1 MAKRCPRPNDGR
13 RWEAVMAANGNH
25 ATRATGPRCIAL
37 VGPFQSGKT
46 TLLEAILARTGAVAR
61 QGNVEAGNTVGDA
74 SKEARD
80 HRMSVEL
87 TVATTNF
94 MGDPYTFL
102 DCPGSVEFAH
112 DMRAVL
118 PAIDAAVVVCEMD
131 EKKVAQLQLI
141 LRELEEQ
148 KIPRLLFLNKIDKA
162 DAGVHDVL
170 NLLQG
175 ASRTKLILRQIP
187 TFSGEIISGFVD
199 LALER
204 AFVYKEHAPSE
215 VVALDGDVADREKTA
230 RFSMLETLADH
241 DDELMEQLLED
252 LKQPGDKVFDDLTR
266 ELREGLVCPVLMGTA
281 TRANGVL
288 RLLKALRHESPGIA
302 ETAKRLGVK
311 PAGMDAVAYVLKTQN
326 TTHGGKMS
334 IVRMLA
340 GQAGDGTT
348 FVSGDDEAGSVA
360 GVFKLVGQTTE
371 KRGPAA
377 VGETV
382 GFAKLDKAKTGD
394 TLTAGKQPHP
404 PLARIEPY
412 PPVLAIAISAK
423 ERKDDVKLGQ
433 ALNKLAEE
441 DPSITVVH
449 NPETHEVVLWGQ
461 GEMHLRVATERLS
474 DRYGVAIERRQPTVG
489 YRETSR
495 KGIVQRGRHKKQS
508 GGHGQ
513 YGDVV
518 LEIKPMP
525 RGSGFAFE
533 EKITG
538 GVVPRNYI
546 PSVEE
551 GVIDALKHGPLGF
564 PVVDLHVALID
575 GSYHTVDSSDM
586 AFRTAGRIGVAEGL
600 PQCQPVLLEPIHLV
614 EIVCPNEATAKINA
628 LMSSRRGQIL
638 GFDTR
643 EGWDGWDMV
652 RAKMPE
658 AEIGDLIV
666 EIRSATAGAG
676 TFTFKFDHMAEL
688 TGRTADQIIAARR
701 AAASAGAGQ
710 IAQTFCSPNTAAV
723 SARTL
728 RVSAASSINECP

>member
-1 MAKRCPRPNDGR
+1 
-13 RWEAVMAANGNH
+13 MAANGGNG
-25 ATRATGPRCIAL
+25 TRTTGPRCVAL
-37 VGPFQSGKT
+37 VGPFQSGKS
-46 TLLEAILARTGAVAR
+46 TLLEAILARTGAIPR
-61 QGNVEAGNTVGDA
+61 QGTVEAGNTVADA
-74 SKEARD
+74 SKEARH

-87 TVATTNF
+87 TVATVNF
-94 MGDPYTFL
+94 MGDSYSFL
-102 DCPGSVEFAH
+102 DCPGSVEFVH

-118 PAIDAAVVVCEMD
+118 PAIDVAVVVCELD
-131 EKKVAQLQLI
+131 EKKIPQLQLI
-141 LRELEEQ
+141 LRELEDR
-148 KIPRLLFLNKIDKA
+148 KIPRILFINKIDKA
-162 DAGVHDVL
+162 DVGVHDVL
-170 NLLQG
+170 KLLQP

-187 TFSGEIISGFVD
+187 TFAGDIITGFVD

-215 VVALDGDVADREKTA
+215 VVPLEGDAADLEKTA

-252 LKQPGDKVFDDLTR
+252 IRPPRDKVFDDLTR
-266 ELREGLVCPVLMGTA
+266 ELRDGLVCPILMGTA
-281 TRANGVL
+281 MRANGVL

-302 ETAKRLGVK
+302 ETAQRLGIK
-311 PAGMDAVAYVLKTQN
+311 PGSDAVAYVLKTLN

-334 IVRMLA
+334 VVRMLA

-348 FVSGDDEAGSVA
+348 FLASDDEAGRVA

-371 KRGPAA
+371 KRGPATL
-377 VGETV
+377 GETV
-382 GFAKLDKAKTGD
+382 AFAKLEKAKTGD
-394 TLTAGKQPHP
+394 TLSAGKQPHAA
-404 PLARIEPY
+404 LAKIVPY
-412 PPVLAIAISAK
+412 APVLAIAISAK

-433 ALNKLAEE
+433 ALHKLVEE
-441 DPSITVVH
+441 DPSITIVH
-449 NPETHEVVLWGQ
+449 NPDTHEVVLWGQ

-474 DRYGVAIERRQPTVG
+474 DRYGVAIERRTPSVG
-489 YRETSR
+489 YRETIR
-495 KGIVQRGRHKKQS
+495 RGIVQRGRHKKQS

-518 LEIKPMP
+518 LDIKPMP
-525 RGSGFAFE
+525 RGSGFSFE
-533 EKITG
+533 DKITG

-564 PVVDLHVALID
+564 PVVDLHVSLVD

-586 AFRTAGRIGVAEGL
+586 AFRTAGRIGIVEGL

-614 EIVCPNEATAKINA
+614 EIVCPSEATAKINA
-628 LMSSRRGQIL
+628 LMSGRRGQIL

-643 EGWDGWDMV
+643 EGWDGWDVV

-666 EIRSATAGAG
+666 EIRSATAGSG

-701 AAASAGAGQ
+701 AA
-710 IAQTFCSPNTAAV
+710 
-723 SARTL
+723 
-728 RVSAASSINECP
+728 E

>member
-1 MAKRCPRPNDGR
+1 M
-13 RWEAVMAANGNH
+13 VTNGGNG
-25 ATRATGPRCIAL
+25 TRAVGPRCVAL

-46 TLLEAILARTGAVAR
+46 TLLEATLARTGAIAR
-61 QGNVEAGNTVGDA
+61 QGTVEAGNTVGDA
-74 SKEARD
+74 SKEARH

-87 TVATTNF
+87 TVATTTF
-94 MGDPYTFL
+94 MGDNYTFL
-102 DCPGSVEFAH
+102 DCPGSVEFVH

-131 EKKVAQLQLI
+131 EKKIPQLQLI
-141 LRELEEQ
+141 LRELEDW
-148 KIPRLLFLNKIDKA
+148 KIPRVLFVNKIDKA
-162 DAGVHDVL
+162 DAAVRDVL
-170 NLLQG
+170 NLLQP

-187 TFSGEIISGFVD
+187 TFSGDIISGFVD

-204 AFVYKEHAPSE
+204 AFIYKEYAPSQ
-215 VVALDGDVADREKTA
+215 VVPLEGDAVDLEKTA
-230 RFSMLETLADH
+230 RFSMLETLSDH

-252 LKQPGDKVFDDLTR
+252 IQPPRDKVFDDLTR
-266 ELREGLVCPVLMGTA
+266 ELRDGLVCPVLMGTA
-281 TRANGVL
+281 ARANGVL
-288 RLLKALRHESPGIA
+288 RLLKALRHESPGMA
-302 ETAKRLGVK
+302 DTAKRLGVK
-311 PAGMDAVAYVLKTQN
+311 QGGDAVAYVLKTLH

-334 IVRMLA
+334 VVRMLA

-348 FVSGDDEAGSVA
+348 FLTRDDEAGRVA
-360 GVFKLVGQTTE
+360 GVFKVIGQSNE

-382 GFAKLDKAKTGD
+382 AFAKLEKAKTGD
-394 TLTAGKQPHP
+394 TLSAGKQPHP
-404 PLARIEPY
+404 PLPKVAPY
-412 PPVLAIAISAK
+412 PPVLAIAITAK

-433 ALNKLAEE
+433 ALTRLAEE
-441 DPSITVVH
+441 DPSITIVH

-474 DRYGVAIERRQPTVG
+474 DRYGVAIERRTPSVG
-489 YRETSR
+489 YRETIR
-495 KGIVQRGRHKKQS
+495 KSISQRGRHKKQS

-518 LEIKPMP
+518 LEIKPLP
-525 RGSGFAFE
+525 RGAGFTFQE
-533 EKITG
+533 RITG

-564 PVVDLHVALID
+564 PVVDLSVALID

-586 AFRTAGRIGVAEGL
+586 AFRTAGRIGITEGL

-688 TGRTADQIIAARR
+688 TGRTADQIVAARR
-701 AAASAGAGQ
+701 AA
-710 IAQTFCSPNTAAV
+710 
-723 SARTL
+723 
-728 RVSAASSINECP
+728 E

>member
-1 MAKRCPRPNDGR
+1 MAT
-13 RWEAVMAANGNH
+13 NGGNG
-25 ATRATGPRCIAL
+25 TRAVGPRCVAL

-46 TLLEAILARTGAVAR
+46 TFLEAILARTGAIAR
-61 QGNVEAGNTVGDA
+61 QGTVEAGNTVGDA
-74 SKEARD
+74 SKEARH

-94 MGDPYTFL
+94 MGDNYTFL
-102 DCPGSVEFAH
+102 DCPGSVEFVH

-131 EKKVAQLQLI
+131 EKKIPQLQLI
-141 LRELEEQ
+141 LRELEDW
-148 KIPRLLFLNKIDKA
+148 KIARILFVNKIDKA
-162 DAGVHDVL
+162 DAGVRDVL
-170 NLLQG
+170 NLLQP

-204 AFVYKEHAPSE
+204 AFVYKEYAPSQ
-215 VVALDGDVADREKTA
+215 VVPLEGDAADLEKTA

-252 LKQPGDKVFDDLTR
+252 IQPPRDKVFDDLTR
-266 ELREGLVCPVLMGTA
+266 ELRDGQVCPVLMGTA
-281 TRANGVL
+281 SRANGVL
-288 RLLKALRHESPGIA
+288 RLLKTLRHESPGAA

-311 PAGMDAVAYVLKTQN
+311 QGGDPVAYVLKTLH

-348 FVSGDDEAGSVA
+348 FLTGDDEAGRVA
-360 GVFKLVGQTTE
+360 GVFKVLGQSNE
-371 KRGPAA
+371 KRGPARA
-377 VGETV
+377 GETAA
-382 GFAKLDKAKTGD
+382 FAKLEKAKTGD

-404 PLARIEPY
+404 ALPKVAPY

-433 ALNKLAEE
+433 ALTKLAEE
-441 DPSITVVH
+441 DPSIVIVH

-474 DRYGVAIERRQPTVG
+474 DRYGVAIERRTPSVG
-489 YRETSR
+489 YRETIR
-495 KGIVQRGRHKKQS
+495 KSITQRGRHKKQS

-518 LEIKPMP
+518 LEIKPLP
-525 RGSGFAFE
+525 RGGGFTFQE
-533 EKITG
+533 RITG

-551 GVIDALKHGPLGF
+551 GVTDALKHGPLGF
-564 PVVDLHVALID
+564 PVVDLTVALID

-586 AFRTAGRIGVAEGL
+586 AFRTAGRIGINEGL

-643 EGWDGWDMV
+643 ESWDGWDVV

-688 TGRTADQIIAARR
+688 TGRTADQIVAARR
-701 AAASAGAGQ
+701 AA
-710 IAQTFCSPNTAAV
+710 
-723 SARTL
+723 
-728 RVSAASSINECP
+728 E